1 VTRPTEPFTG
11 TTLQQPLTPAP
22 EEVAEL
28 PRLEG
33 SLPYAAPEI
42 EAILA
47 ECRRIPD
54 PGERLQSCAAA
65 LTARL
70 VLDGY
75 ISTRVYVR
83 SSSDHGVL
91 EIVEGRLVELRVESE
106 DPWLR
111 RRVLRLLAGL
121 RGEVLRVP
129 RLERELQ
136 LLQLLPEVESV
147 KASLSKLGADP
158 SQASLRVSVERAR
171 QRWQGEFSLRNDGTS
186 GTGEARLL
194 GSLLKPDLVRDGDVL
209 LLSGELNGTDD
220 AEFGYAL
227 GSVSYTLPL
236 ADTVSL
242 TGAFGSSTRELVE
255 FESDLDSFSTNQLQG
270 LAQLEW
276 TFRETLSQ
284 RWSLSLGYSGVRGE
298 SFLDSDPLPSDVPE
312 VLRNPRNGYL
322 RLGMNA
328 SGFTSRLGWTGTTYL
343 LQGVSAA
350 TPSDQRRELALAD
363 IRPGEARAW
372 GALVAASWAMAPR
385 LQLTASAGGQIAFQP
400 LTDPMR
406 FTLGSDVG
414 LRGLPGQLVSGDSGW
429 LSTAELAWTFW
440 QNPHHSLQLVPF
452 VGAGG
457 IRTSIPGGRITD
469 TVGSAGLLVRWQA
482 EPAWVME
489 LGWVDQFSTDD
500 SDGPW
505 NDWALGKGLYGRVQY
520 RF

>member
-1 VTRPTEPFTG
+1 
-11 TTLQQPLTPAP
+11 LTPAP

-255 FESDLDSFSTNQLQG
+255 FEPTAGAGTAGVDL
-270 LAQLEW
+270 
-276 TFRETLSQ
+276 
-284 RWSLSLGYSGVRGE
+284 
-298 SFLDSDPLPSDVPE
+298 P
-312 VLRNPRNGYL
+312 RNPQSAL
-322 RLGMNA
+322 ESVA
-328 SGFTSRLGWTGTTYL
+328 W
-343 LQGVSAA
+343 LQ
-350 TPSDQRRELALAD
+350 RC
-363 IRPGEARAW
+363 AW
-372 GALVAASWAMAPR
+372 
-385 LQLTASAGGQIAFQP
+385 
-400 LTDPMR
+400 
-406 FTLGSDVG
+406 
-414 LRGLPGQLVSGDSGW
+414 
-429 LSTAELAWTFW
+429 
-440 QNPHHSLQLVPF
+440 
-452 VGAGG
+452 
-457 IRTSIPGGRITD
+457 
-469 TVGSAGLLVRWQA
+469 
-482 EPAWVME
+482 
-489 LGWVDQFSTDD
+489 
-500 SDGPW
+500 
-505 NDWALGKGLYGRVQY
+505 
-520 RF
+520 